1 VTAGH
6 RARAKLRVLIIYGVN
21 PILEAI
27 RSHPERIRYVGVARE
42 ETARHQRLMGEAKR
56 AGVAVRNLALDQ
68 IDRLAG
74 RGVHNG
80 VVAEVSET
88 AYADFEE
95 IVEKEETNFV
105 LLVDSITDPQ
115 NFGAILRVADG
126 FGVDLVVIP
135 QHDSVGLTPVAVK
148 ASAGASE
155 WVQVAQ
161 VTNLS
166 RAIETLKKGG
176 YWIYAAAENGE
187 RPDAIDFTG
196 KVALVVGNEG
206 KGIRRNVLEHCDRTV
221 TIPMSGH
228 VESFNVA
235 TATAILC
242 YEVRR
247 QQTKAQ
253 AV

>member
-1 VTAGH
+1 M
-6 RARAKLRVLIIYGVN
+6 IIYGVN
-21 PILEAI
+21 PVLEAI
-27 RSHPERIRYVGVARE
+27 RSHAERIRYIGVARE
-42 ETARHQRLMGEAKR
+42 ETVRHQRLIGEAKR
-56 AGVAVRNLALDQ
+56 AGVAVRNLAIDQ

-88 AYADFEE
+88 AYADFDD
-95 IVEKEETNFV
+95 IVANEATTFV
-105 LLVDSITDPQ
+105 LILDSITDPQ

-155 WVQVAQ
+155 WVPVAQ

-166 RAIETLKKGG
+166 RAIETLKAAG
-176 YWIYAAAENGE
+176 YWIYAAAEKGD
-187 RPDAIDFTG
+187 RPGSIDFRG

-206 KGIRRNVLEHCDRTV
+206 KGIRRNVLEHCDRIV
-221 TIPMSGH
+221 TIPMTGH

-235 TATAILC
+235 TAAAVLC
-242 YEVRR
+242 YEVQR
-247 QQTKAQ
+247 QQRGG
-253 AV
+253 

>member
-1 VTAGH
+1 M
-6 RARAKLRVLIIYGVN
+6 IIYGVN

-88 AYADFEE
+88 AYADFDE

-105 LLVDSITDPQ
+105 LIVDSITDPQ

-135 QHDSVGLTPVAVK
+135 EHDSVGLTPVAVK

-155 WVQVAQ
+155 WVQVTQ

-166 RAIETLKKGG
+166 RAIETLKKRG

-187 RPDAIDFTG
+187 RPDSIDLTG

-228 VESFNVA
+228 IESFNVA
-235 TATAILC
+235 TAAAILC

-247 QQTKAQ
+247 QQR
-253 AV
+253 

>member
-1 VTAGH
+1 
-6 RARAKLRVLIIYGVN
+6 LIIYGVN

-80 VVAEVSET
+80 VVAEISET
-88 AYADFEE
+88 AFADFDE
-95 IVEKEETNFV
+95 IVEKDETSFV
-105 LLVDSITDPQ
+105 LIVDSITDPQ

-135 QHDSVGLTPVAVK
+135 EHDSVGLTPVAVK

-166 RAIETLKKGG
+166 RAIEALKKAG
-176 YWIYAAAENGE
+176 YWVYAAAENGE
-187 RPDAIDFTG
+187 RPDAIDFSG

-206 KGIRRNVLEHCDRTV
+206 KGIRRNVLEHCDRVV
-221 TIPMSGH
+221 TIPMRGH

-247 QQTKAQ
+247 KA
-253 AV
+253 

>member
-1 VTAGH
+1 M
-6 RARAKLRVLIIYGVN
+6 IIYGVN

-88 AYADFEE
+88 AYADFDEM
-95 IVEKEETNFV
+95 VEKEETSFV
-105 LLVDSITDPQ
+105 LIVDSITDPQ

-155 WVQVAQ
+155 WVSVAQ

-235 TATAILC
+235 TAAAVLC

-247 QQTKAQ
+247 QQTK
-253 AV
+253 

>member
-1 VTAGH
+1 MV
-6 RARAKLRVLIIYGVN
+6 KLLSLIIYGVN

-88 AYADFEE
+88 AYADFDE
-95 IVEKEETNFV
+95 IVEKEETSFV
-105 LLVDSITDPQ
+105 LILDSITDPQ

-155 WVQVAQ
+155 WVSVAQ

-247 QQTKAQ
+247 QGR
-253 AV
+253 